1 MKRQVV
7 SIAAILLCGTALAEP
22 AIQTGYNTYGTAG
35 LIEMPTANAM
45 PDGELAYTF
54 SYSRNTKRHTLT
66 FQIAPRLSGSFRY
79 ALLYDQDP
87 NSGPDLNTSTDFRF
101 DRSFTLQYLISEE
114 TDKWPAFAVGLNDFL
129 GTGVYR
135 SEYLVASKTITPQF
149 RVTGGIGW
157 GRLAGVGGFDNPL
170 GHVADRFKTR
180 DERISNRGGEVE
192 ASQIFRG
199 DAAFFGGVEYQVTD
213 KLKLTAE
220 YSSDRYE
227 LEDGATFDYVSPF
240 NFGVSYQARKNIN
253 LKAHYLYGAEVGVQL
268 TFALNPKNP
277 PNYSG
282 LEKAPPAV
290 VPRRS
295 AAALGWSG
303 GAAAG
308 GPGALQQRAAT
319 ALGPYGIGLHG
330 LEVSGTQARIEIDNR
345 SYLTQAQ
352 AIGRSARAM
361 TGVLPPQVETMVI
374 VPVRNGIAGAQVTLR
389 RSDLEALEFELDGAW
404 DSYARAG
411 IASAPGQLAPA
422 PGRYPF
428 FDYKIG
434 PYFATSLFD
443 PDNPFRADLGIETS
457 ARYEALPGLV
467 FQGAVRK
474 KLVGN
479 LNESTRPS
487 TSVLQRVRS
496 ESNIY
501 EKHGDPALTHL
512 TGSYYFKPADDLYGR
527 VTAGY
532 LEKHFG
538 GVSTELLWKPVD
550 SRLAAGIEVNYVK
563 QRAFDQRFGFRDY
576 EVATGHASVYYDLGN
591 GYQAQVDAGRY
602 LAGDWGATLSLDR
615 TFKNGWS
622 IGAFATLT
630 DVPFD
635 EFGEGSFD
643 KGIRISI
650 PIGWVNGQRT
660 RDTYATVIRPV
671 TRDGG
676 ARVHVND
683 RLYETVRDTHQPA
696 LAETW
701 GRFWR

>member
-7 SIAAILLCGTALAEP
+7 SISAILLCGTALAEP
-22 AIQTGYNTYGTAG
+22 AIQTGYNTHGFSG
-35 LIEMPTANAM
+35 LIEMPTAHAM
-45 PDGELAYTF
+45 SDGDLAFTS
-54 SYSRNTKRHTLT
+54 SYSRNTQRNTLT

-79 ALLYDQDP
+79 ALLYDQDGSD
-87 NSGPDLNTSTDFRF
+87 NDTLGGSKDFRF
-101 DRSFTLQYLISEE
+101 DRSFSIQYLISEE
-114 TDKWPAFAVGLNDFL
+114 NDQWPAFAVGLNDFL

-135 SEYLVASKTITPQF
+135 SEYVVASKTITPQF

-170 GHVADRFKTR
+170 GYVADRFKTR
-180 DERISNRGGEVE
+180 DERTANQGGEVE

-213 KLKLTAE
+213 KLKFTAE

-240 NFGVSYQARKNIN
+240 NFGISYQARKNLN

-268 TFALNPKNP
+268 TYALNPKTP

-290 VPRRS
+290 VRRS
-295 AAALGWSG
+295 AGALGWSG
-303 GAAAG
+303 EASQG
-308 GPGALQQRAAT
+308 GQSGLQRQASSV
-319 ALGPYGIGLHG
+319 LEPYGIGLHG
-330 LEVSGTQARIEIDNR
+330 LDVTGTSVRIEIDNR

-352 AIGRSARAM
+352 AIGRTARAM
-361 TGVLPPQVETMVI
+361 TGVLPPQVETFVI
-374 VPVRNGIAGAQVTLR
+374 VPVKNGIAGAQVTLR
-389 RSDLEALEFELDGAW
+389 RSDLEKLEFELEGAW
-404 DSYARAG
+404 GSYARAG
-411 IASAPGQLAPA
+411 IESAPGQLNPA

-443 PDNPFRADLGIETS
+443 PDNPFRADVGVETS
-457 ARYEALPGLV
+457 ARYEPLPGLV
-467 FQGAVRK
+467 FQGALRK
-474 KLVGN
+474 KLIGN
-479 LNESTRPS
+479 LDEADRPS
-487 TSVLQRVRS
+487 TSVLPRVRS

-501 EKHGDPALTHL
+501 EREGDPALTHL
-512 TGSYYFKPADDLYGR
+512 TGAYYFKPAADLYGR

-532 LEKHFG
+532 LERHFG
-538 GVSTELLWKPVD
+538 GVSTELLWKPVG
-550 SRLAAGIEVNYVK
+550 SRLAAGVELNYVK

-591 GYQAQVDAGRY
+591 GYEAQVDAGRY

-643 KGIRISI
+643 KGIKITI
-650 PIGWVNGQRT
+650 PINWVSGQRT
-660 RDTYATVIRPV
+660 RDTYSTVIRPV

-676 ARVHVND
+676 ARLNVND

-696 LAETW
+696 LADTW